1 MSFDWYRWAKTRKNL
16 NPPEKAVLVCI
27 ADYYNDK
34 DKCEWPSQNTLS
46 EDTSY
51 SRATINRACKGLK
64 EKGLLT
70 WSKKMLP
77 SGHFSSNTYQLH
89 RVSESRKADSV
100 VVENETAVSH
110 SDTSP
115 CRIELQK
122 LLTEPLDLTLNNNN
136 KTKKSLS
143 KSQREL
149 ANLLAK
155 KYYKKYRHEGF
166 YFDMLLEQLEKY
178 LLTDQTEESWKQIR
192 NGLDSPKELG
202 FLE

>member
-1 MSFDWYRWAKTRKNL
+1 
-16 NPPEKAVLVCI
+16 
-27 ADYYNDK
+27 
-34 DKCEWPSQNTLS
+34 
-46 EDTSY
+46 
-51 SRATINRACKGLK
+51 
-64 EKGLLT
+64 
-70 WSKKMLP
+70 
-77 SGHFSSNTYQLH
+77 
-89 RVSESRKADSV
+89 
-100 VVENETAVSH
+100 
-110 SDTSP
+110 
-115 CRIELQK
+115 
-122 LLTEPLDLTLNNNN
+122 
-136 KTKKSLS
+136 LS